1 METDPPPPP
10 YSATPGHV
18 PAVPLRFTY
27 LSAAALDQTV
37 MDRLDRLEAAQARTE
52 ALARSDRRAPPSQ
65 RVRSSHARTQHD
77 NPPNLLD
84 RLEAAQARTEALLI
98 FDRLMGSNA
107 FPLPRRQWL
116 PRGCWRAVR
125 EVWHSCCARRLRR
138 RSWCTRWLQ
147 VQLCRVGCYWDLL
160 AAKGMRFTVWARD
173 ILGSGGPAR
182 DDMAIALLEAAMWEK
197 EARSTLKALRH
208 PIYVLPR

>member
-1 METDPPPPP
+1 MEPESLPPP

-18 PAVPLRFTY
+18 PAVPLRFAY
-27 LSAAALDQTV
+27 LSGQRV
-37 MDRLDRLEAAQARTE
+37 IDRLDRLEAAQARTE

-65 RVRSSHARTQHD
+65 RVRGSHPRTQHD
-77 NPPNLLD
+77 NPPSLLD

-107 FPLPRRQWL
+107 YPLPRQPWL
-116 PRGCWRAVR
+116 PRRCWRAVR
-125 EVWHSCCARRLRR
+125 DVWHSCCARRLRR
-138 RSWCTRWLQ
+138 QNWCNRWLQ

-160 AAKGMRFTVWARD
+160 AAEGMGFTAWASG
-173 ILGSGGPAR
+173 ISGSGGPSR
-182 DDMAIALLEAAMWEK
+182 DDMVIALREAAMWEK
-197 EARSTLKALRH
+197 EARSTLKALRN